1 MIIKIFDYTTQ
12 KTESSIDG
20 IVISEWAYGRILN
33 WRDEERLEKLYKEY
47 REKNLEYLE
56 MEIMKEDSNFYIIK
70 KSEYFYSDFFM
81 LKDYFINVTTSFK
94 SLRSGE
100 LGTSSSDTPS
110 AIIAIKLY
118 SSFSKLIRFSISF
131 FE

>member
-70 KSEYFYSDFFM
+70 NKKIKDIMTLSKTFCEDLQNIKKYKKDKRITGNVGYFI
-81 LKDYFINVTTSFK
+81 DYFAREN
-94 SLRSGE
+94 
-100 LGTSSSDTPS
+100 P
-110 AIIAIKLY
+110 IIIPVIIKDEKLY
-118 SSFSKLIRFSISF
+118 
-131 FE
+131 